1 MFLRSIFAAW
11 LLIFAFPQADPPRSI
26 EVRVW
31 VNAVAKNGLDAEI
44 VQHTVEMLERL
55 PNVTVADQF
64 PYHYELQIVGLKE
77 SDNVVLGVAALRI
90 FDNSN
95 IADEFIYYR
104 TLGLYENVQL
114 AVVTSKYEKLQAM
127 CREIVVRFESDVLQS
142 QRRKH

>member
-11 LLIFAFPQADPPRSI
+11 LVIFALPQADPPAPQ
-26 EVRVW
+26 VRVW
-31 VNAVAKNGLDAEI
+31 VDAIAKNGLDAEI
-44 VQHTVEMLERL
+44 EQHTIEMLEQL
-55 PNVTVADQF
+55 PNVTVADEF

-127 CREIVVRFESDVLQS
+127 CREIVVRFESDVLKS
-142 QRRKH
+142 RRRKH

>member
-11 LLIFAFPQADPPRSI
+11 LLIFAFPQVDPPAPQ
-26 EVRVW
+26 VRVW
-31 VNAVAKNGLDAEI
+31 VNAIAKNGLDAEI
-44 VQHTVEMLERL
+44 EQHTVEMLEQL
-55 PNVTVADQF
+55 PNVTVADEF

-95 IADEFIYYR
+95 IADEFIYWQ

-114 AVVTSKYEKLQAM
+114 AVVTSKYDKLQAM
-127 CREIVVRFESDVLQS
+127 CREIVVRFESDVLKS

>member
-1 MFLRSIFAAW
+1 MFLRSIFTASF
-11 LLIFAFPQADPPRSI
+11 LIFAFPQTDPPAPQ
-26 EVRVW
+26 VRVW
-31 VNAVAKNGLDAEI
+31 VDAIAKNGLDAEI
-44 VQHTVEMLERL
+44 KQHTVEILEQL
-55 PNVTVADQF
+55 PNVAVADEF

-127 CREIVVRFESDVLQS
+127 CREIVARFERDVLEP